1 VPDAK
6 FVEQTLGG
14 CGFAQLISLATV
26 GFDVL
31 FTAPLPAIVTEK
43 AFCCAVKIAP
53 MA

>member
-6 FVEQTLGG
+6 FVEQTPGG

-31 FTAPLPAIVTEK
+31 VTEPSPEIITVK

-53 MA
+53 MV